1 MKCYICG
8 AEALS
13 AVTFVEFPE
22 GAQDVPICETCTG
35 NDFTLAR
42 ITIAWDTH
50 FVNLLWEVARE
61 TDVTLPPITDREAGM
76 LTIAAVVFL
85 NRHGLQHGVSVS
97 KADGLPEG
105 TPTFCRGFATVSFV
119 RPLIEAQDFIRA
131 VDEALVYLTEYLI
144 RAPDILGDI
153 GLDLLTGSSTLQ
165 RAVIRWVDV
174 HPEVMEDTFQER

>member
-42 ITIAWDTH
+42 IAIAWDTH

-61 TDVTLPPITDREAGM
+61 ADVTLPPITDREAGM

-85 NRHGLQHGVSVS
+85 NRHGLQHGVIVS
-97 KADGLPEG
+97 KAAGLPEG
-105 TPTFCRGFATVSFV
+105 TPTFCQGLATVGFI
-119 RPLIEAQDFIRA
+119 RPLIEAEDFIRT
-131 VDEALVYLTEYLI
+131 VDEALVYLTEYLMNS
-144 RAPDILGDI
+144 PDLLGDI
-153 GLDLLTGSSTLQ
+153 GQHLLEGSPTLQ
-165 RAVIRWVDV
+165 RAVLRWVDV
-174 HPEVMEDTFQER
+174 HPEAMEDTFQER